1 VNHNRKEKN
10 NMETI
15 TTQRDLRRAFW
26 ADNPH
31 LERRARKERRKTAPQ
46 DSHPTDT
53 RVAWCDYV
61 EYMERSGQISDSLAY
76 RATL

>member
-1 VNHNRKEKN
+1 
-10 NMETI
+10 MI
-15 TTQRDLRRAFW
+15 TNQRELRRAFW
-26 ADNPH
+26 DANPA
-31 LERRARKERRKTAPQ
+31 LEREARKARRISAQQ

-61 EYMERSGQISDSLAY
+61 DHMERAGQISEKLAF